1 MINRRKFLSNSSLGF
16 ILTQLPSNAYAEN
29 GIKYYKLIAG
39 SADHT
44 FYPNA
49 QKSKLSLYNNQS
61 PGPTINAEKGDILE
75 VDFLNFL
82 DEPTTIHWHG
92 IRNLNDMDGV
102 PGLTQ
107 PAVEPGESYRYRFPL
122 KDTGLFWYHAHSQA
136 WKQVAKGLYGPLL
149 VRDVNNETHD
159 RDVLLV
165 FDDWLLDENEQLQL
179 DSFGS
184 LHDWSH
190 GGRHGNFLTLNGH
203 SKPDIAVPTSGQ
215 FQLRFLSAANAR
227 IMKFELNK
235 KIPMKIVAIDG
246 SPCAP
251 FFVDKLTVAPAQRYD
266 VLIEDSSQLEELIEV
281 STSQRLTAAHF
292 LATKNTQPKYD
303 MIPLYEPWYQLPQT
317 THAKIIDIRM
327 QGGAMGNLAF
337 AVFEGE
343 KQSLRDLA
351 QNEAKLWAFNGEIG
365 GYGLTLADIA
375 LGDTVI
381 LRVWN
386 DTRWRHA
393 MHLHGQHFWVNSK
406 EFGQQ
411 NRQVL
416 RDTYLMQPSEKAD
429 LIFIADNP
437 GLWLFHCH
445 MLEHHASGMGG
456 VISVT

>member
-1 MINRRKFLSNSSLGF
+1 LISRRKFLSNSSVGL

-29 GIKYYKLIAG
+29 GNKHYKLVAEP
-39 SADHT
+39 ANHL
-44 FYPNA
+44 FYPKA
-49 QKSKLSLYNNQS
+49 QKSKLSLYNKQC
-61 PGPTINAEKGDILE
+61 PGPTISAQKGDVLE
-75 VDFLNFL
+75 VDFLNLL

-107 PAVEPGESYRYRFPL
+107 PAVDPGNSYRYRFPL
-122 KDTGLFWYHAHSQA
+122 KDSGLFWYHAHSQA

-149 VRDVNNETHD
+149 VRDVNDETHD
-159 RDVLLV
+159 RDILLV
-165 FDDWLLDENEQLQL
+165 IDDWLLDDRDQLQL
-179 DSFGS
+179 DNLGS

-190 GGRHGNFLTLNGH
+190 GGRHGNFLTLNGG
-203 SKPDIAVPTSGQ
+203 SEPDIAVPASGQ
-215 FQLRFLSAANAR
+215 CQLRFLSAANAR
-227 IMKFELNK
+227 IMKFELNE

-251 FFVDKLTVAPAQRYD
+251 FVVEELAVAPAQRYD
-266 VLIEDSSQLEELIEV
+266 ILIEDSSQLEELIEV
-281 STSQRLTAAHF
+281 STSQRLTAARF
-292 LATKNTQPKYD
+292 LTTQNTQSKSD
-303 MIPLYEPWYQLPQT
+303 IIPSYQPWYQLPQT
-317 THAKIIDIRM
+317 THAKIIDIHM
-327 QGGAMGNLAF
+327 QGGAMGNLGSAL
-337 AVFEGE
+337 FEGKE
-343 KQSLRDLA
+343 RSLRDLA

-365 GYGLTLADIA
+365 GYGLALADVSLRDI
-375 LGDTVI
+375 VI

-406 EFGQQ
+406 EFGEQ

-416 RDTYLMQPSEKAD
+416 RDTYLMQPSEKVD
-429 LIFIADNP
+429 LVFIADNP